1 MNRIPFRDLVAENLA
16 LGDALDRAYQR
27 VAQGPSLILGA
38 QVIAFEERWASYV
51 GAAHCVGVG
60 NGFDA
65 LQLSLRALGVGPG
78 DDVLVPAN
86 TYVATWLAVSAVGA
100 RPIGVEP
107 DAGTFNMDPSQLAV
121 AMTPQ
126 TAAVIP
132 VHLYGQPADMTA
144 VLGWAREHNIAVLAD
159 AAQAH
164 GALHAGTPLGAL
176 GDMVAWSHYPTK
188 NLGALGDGGS
198 ITTNVPALAKH
209 VRMLRDYGRD
219 TDGRNVLRGLNSRL
233 DELQASFLLA
243 KLDHL
248 CTANEHRQRLATMY
262 LTELATADL
271 TLPVIAAEAT
281 PVWHQFVVRVRDRD
295 TVRAR
300 LLEAGVET
308 MVHYPVPPFRQ
319 PAYADLDLP
328 DHLFPLA
335 ERLADEVLSLPIG
348 PLLSDTDQARVI
360 EALHAACG

>member
-1 MNRIPFRDLVAENLA
+1 
-16 LGDALDRAYQR
+16 
-27 VAQGPSLILGA
+27 
-38 QVIAFEERWASYV
+38 
-51 GAAHCVGVG
+51 
-60 NGFDA
+60 
-65 LQLSLRALGVGPG
+65 
-78 DDVLVPAN
+78 
-86 TYVATWLAVSAVGA
+86 
-100 RPIGVEP
+100 
-107 DAGTFNMDPSQLAV
+107 
-121 AMTPQ
+121 
-126 TAAVIP
+126 
-132 VHLYGQPADMTA
+132 
-144 VLGWAREHNIAVLAD
+144 
-159 AAQAH
+159 
-164 GALHAGTPLGAL
+164 
-176 GDMVAWSHYPTK
+176 
-188 NLGALGDGGS
+188 
-198 ITTNVPALAKH
+198 
-209 VRMLRDYGRD
+209 
-219 TDGRNVLRGLNSRL
+219 
-233 DELQASFLLA
+233 
-243 KLDHL
+243 
-248 CTANEHRQRLATMY
+248 MY